1 MIEILRVET
10 YKNTLRMNYL
20 SKINILK
27 NEINE
32 LQRIAVEIFTSG
44 DDTECRATLRKQ
56 TMKID
61 ELISISMQIC
71 N

>member
-1 MIEILRVET
+1 
-10 YKNTLRMNYL
+10 MNYL